1 MDVKDI
7 LRLATNPLVTGALG
21 AYIAKEKL
29 GPKFGTVVS
38 MAGGALAGA
47 IAGAL
52 VQQFLLP
59 KPATAPALAPAA
71 QQGVGLPPG
80 LVNLD
85 FGALPAQPQRR
96 ALPAPVAGPE
106 PLPDGEGIFNKTSYD
121 TNDGLAADAVMDEV
135 KRNGWGN

>member
-29 GPKFGTVVS
+29 GPKYGTVVT

-59 KPATAPALAPAA
+59 KPAAAPLPAPA

-85 FGALPAQPQRR
+85 FSTPPQRR
-96 ALPAPVAGPE
+96 ALPAPQPVAGPE
-106 PLPDGEGIFNKTSYD
+106 PLPGGEGVFHKTSYD
-121 TNDGLAADAVMDEV
+121 TGDGLAADEVVDEI

>member
-29 GPKFGTVVS
+29 GAKYGTVVT

-59 KPATAPALAPAA
+59 KPAAPAPAVAPA

-85 FGALPAQPQRR
+85 FSPAPHR
-96 ALPAPVAGPE
+96 ALPAPQPVAGPE
-106 PLPDGEGIFNKTSYD
+106 PLPDGEGVFNKTSYD
-121 TNDGLAADAVMDEV
+121 TNDGLAADAVMDEI

>member
-7 LRLATNPLVTGALG
+7 LRLATNPLVVGALG
-21 AYIAKEKL
+21 AYVAKEKL
-29 GPKFGTVVS
+29 GPKYGTVVT

-59 KPATAPALAPAA
+59 KPAVAPVPTAA
-71 QQGVGLPPG
+71 QQGYGLPNPN

-85 FGALPAQPQRR
+85 FGALPAMPTPPQ
-96 ALPAPVAGPE
+96 LMPPAPMRAPE
-106 PLPDGEGIFNKTSYD
+106 PRGEGVFARTSYD
-121 TNDGLAADAVMDEV
+121 TNDGLAADEVIDEV